1 MRICSFIPSATEIV
15 YLLGLQDQLHGVTH
29 ECDYPPDAKNKPHVV
44 RSVFEDWD
52 HEPTSG
58 EISETIGRRL
68 QEGLG
73 IYEIDL
79 ETLQAAEPDLLLT
92 QAICEVCAVSSR
104 QVAECSLGLSKQP
117 QVISLDPQYIG
128 DVLDDIRRVAKATNT
143 HDRGDQVVASLQARI
158 DKVVKEAAQ
167 TTERPRVLHLE
178 WSDPLMCGGH
188 WVPEMVE
195 MAGGINCFGDKET
208 GSYRLDWDDVVGS
221 QPDVVVLMLC
231 GYNVKRGL
239 QDLPIL
245 QARPGWGD
253 LPAVKNQKVFVMDGS
268 AYTSRSGPRLVT
280 GLEILAEIL
289 HPEQFS
295 GYIPPNGAAKLYG
308 EVVKVDYLQSK
319 A

>member
-1 MRICSFIPSATEIV
+1 VRICSFIPSATEIV

-58 EISETIGRRL
+58 EISETIGKRL

-73 IYEIDL
+73 IYQIDL

-104 QVAECSLGLSKQP
+104 QVAECSLGLPKQP
-117 QVISLDPQYIG
+117 QVISLDPQYLG
-128 DVLDDIRRVAKATNT
+128 DVLEDIRRVSEATNT
-143 HDRGDQVVASLQARI
+143 RSRGDEVVAALQARI
-158 DKVVKEAAQ
+158 EKVVKRAAQ
-167 TTERPRVLHLE
+167 TTERPKVLHLE
-178 WSDPLMCGGH
+178 WSEPLMCGGH

-208 GSYRLDWDDVVGS
+208 GSYRLDWDDVVAS

-231 GYNVKRGL
+231 GYTVKRGL
-239 QDLPIL
+239 QDLPLL
-245 QARPGWGD
+245 QAKPGWED
-253 LPAVKNQKVFVMDGS
+253 LPAVKHQRVFVMDGS

-289 HPEQFS
+289 HPEEFS
-295 GYIPPNGAAKLYG
+295 GLIPPEGAARLYG
-308 EVVKVDYLQSK
+308 QLVK
-319 A
+319 AG